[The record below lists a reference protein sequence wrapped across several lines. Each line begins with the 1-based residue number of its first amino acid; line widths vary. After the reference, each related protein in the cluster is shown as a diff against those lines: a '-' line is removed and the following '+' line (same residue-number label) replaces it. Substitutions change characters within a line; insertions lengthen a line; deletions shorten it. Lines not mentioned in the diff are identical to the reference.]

1 MPTSV
6 LTLKVTPMFDKL
18 FEILQWAVESLIPF
32 AIIYHYQRGVL
43 LRFGHFKK
51 VLEPGLHWCL
61 PLHLDLVLYEN
72 VKPRTTHISGLSTTT
87 KDGKSVGF
95 DAIVT
100 WGIVDIEKA
109 LLEVNDIQD
118 AITDACA
125 GEIGTRMTEE
135 TWDAICSGAAWDKLT
150 TACRRRGKKWGI
162 NIEEVQLA
170 GVSLVKNIR
179 LLTSG
184 SHNAPNTM
192 GRN

>member
-1 MPTSV
+1 
-6 LTLKVTPMFDKL
+6 MFDKL
-18 FEILQWAVESLIPF
+18 FEILQWSAKALLPF
-32 AIIYHYQRGVL
+32 AIIFHYERGVL
-43 LRFGHFKK
+43 LRFGHFRRA
-51 VLEPGLHWCL
+51 LEPGLHWCL
-61 PLHLDLVLYEN
+61 PFRIDEIIYEN

-100 WGIVDIEKA
+100 WSIADIEKA
-109 LLEVNDIQD
+109 LLEVNDIHD

-150 TACRRRGKKWGI
+150 TACRRRGKRWGI

-184 SHNAPNTM
+184 SHNAPDGLFHN
-192 GRN
+192 

>member
-1 MPTSV
+1 MLTSV
-6 LTLKVTPMFDKL
+6 LTSRVTPMFDKL
-18 FEILQWAVESLIPF
+18 FEMLQWAVESLIPF
-32 AIIYHYQRGVL
+32 VIVFHYQRGVL
-43 LRFGHFKK
+43 LRFGHFKR

-61 PLHLDLVLYEN
+61 PLHLDMVHYEN

-87 KDGKSVGF
+87 QDGKSVGF

-100 WGIVDIEKA
+100 WSIVDIKQA

-150 TACRRRGKKWGI
+150 SACRRRGKKWGI

-179 LLTSG
+179 LLTGG
-184 SHNAPNTM
+184 SHNAPATWGHN
-192 GRN
+192 

>member
-1 MPTSV
+1 
-6 LTLKVTPMFDKL
+6 MFDKL
-18 FEILQWAVESLIPF
+18 FEILQWAAEALIPF
-32 AIIYHYQRGVL
+32 VIIAHYERGVL
-43 LRFGHFKK
+43 LRFGHFRR
-51 VLEPGLHWCL
+51 VVEPGLHWCL
-61 PLHLDLVLYEN
+61 PLHFDQVIYEN

-95 DAIVT
+95 DAIIT
-100 WGIVDIEKA
+100 WSIVDIEKA

-135 TWDAICSGAAWDKLT
+135 TWEAICSGAAWDKLT

-184 SHNAPNTM
+184 SHNAPSGLFHN
-192 GRN
+192 

>member
-1 MPTSV
+1 
-6 LTLKVTPMFDKL
+6 MFDKL
-18 FEILQWAVESLIPF
+18 FEVLQWSLEALIPF
-32 AIIYHYQRGVL
+32 VIISHYERGIL
-43 LRFGHFKK
+43 LRFGHFRRA
-51 VLEPGLHWCL
+51 LEPGLHWCL
-61 PLHLDLVLYEN
+61 PLHLDQVIYEN

-100 WGIVDIEKA
+100 WSIVDIEKA
-109 LLEVNDIQD
+109 LLEVNDIHD

-135 TWDAICSGAAWDKLT
+135 TWNAICSGAAWDKLT
-150 TACRRRGKKWGI
+150 TACRRRGKRWGI

-184 SHNAPNTM
+184 SHNAPDGLFHN
-192 GRN
+192 

>member
-1 MPTSV
+1 MPTTV
-6 LTLKVTPMFDKL
+6 LTLRETPMLDRLLDFLLSSMK
-18 FEILQWAVESLIPF
+18 AMAPF
-32 AIIYHYQRGVL
+32 VIIQHYERAVL
-43 LRFGHFKK
+43 LRFGLFRR
-51 VLEPGLHWCL
+51 VLEPGFHWRL
-61 PLHLDLVLYEN
+61 PFRIDEASYEN

-100 WGIVDIEKA
+100 WSIVDIEKA

-179 LLTSG
+179 LLTGGTRNGPSG
-184 SHNAPNTM
+184 FHSD
-192 GRN
+192 